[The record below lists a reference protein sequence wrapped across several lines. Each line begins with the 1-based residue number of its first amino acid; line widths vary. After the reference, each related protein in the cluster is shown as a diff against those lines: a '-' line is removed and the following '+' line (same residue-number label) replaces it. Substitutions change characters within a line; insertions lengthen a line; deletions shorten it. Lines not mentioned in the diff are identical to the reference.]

1 MSPKIYGTPQNKF
14 LIPPVGRP
22 ALILHTPDNAHHLI
36 VRSELARV
44 SGDFDI
50 SSTETLIAASSPT
63 STSLTLESE
72 DLSSSSSEEYDP
84 DLAELEDLEPDYP
97 TPEIVKRRKKLTF
110 LKNYVISTLWH
121 FGSKMLT
128 SMSYSQPEVF
138 AHNLRSRLEDLEDS
152 EVPEVRNPRLKQFLE
167 KHGGSLLGTTFPP
180 SRMLQME
187 SRPSWHSESDLSG
200 FATSDDPKDE
210 QIQDENEK
218 TTTVEDSDL
227 FFDFDFNS
235 PEDGKSEEIS
245 PASSLTQNSPPDSI
259 IRDSESST
267 TFGSTSS
274 GLYSDTEKLED
285 LTEQHFSL
293 DPAEWSSFNDI
304 LQKSEVTPL
313 ASPAPAQ
320 DEQSSSDTTVDGSET
335 EAKSTIFIGDKEKQI
350 ATSKLSSLLCLLEK
364 DREYKSVPSRG
375 PSKLKEEPEIV
386 VQNKCGTS
394 PANFSFLEN
403 AVESK
408 KIERAHSTS
417 FINDIKKT
425 HTKMT
430 EESQYSA
437 SVGTA
442 LKVKPEPL
450 LEEEEDTKAKYR
462 RCSSLKSGKTPP
474 GTPGRRKIVR

>member
-1 MSPKIYGTPQNKF
+1 MHLAF
-14 LIPPVGRP
+14 L
-22 ALILHTPDNAHHLI
+22 A
-36 VRSELARV
+36 ARV
-44 SGDFDI
+44 SGDLCFDI

-84 DLAELEDLEPDYP
+84 DLAELEDIEPDYP
-97 TPEIVKRRKKLTF
+97 NTPEIVKRRKKLTL

-152 EVPEVRNPRLKQFLE
+152 DVPNEAVRTATAKNPRLKQFLE
-167 KHGGSLLGTTFPP
+167 KHIAGPLLGTTFPP

-210 QIQDENEK
+210 EIEK
-218 TTTVEDSDL
+218 EEKTTVEDSDL

-285 LTEQHFSL
+285 LREQHFSL

-437 SVGTA
+437 SVGAA

>member
-1 MSPKIYGTPQNKF
+1 MYLAF
-14 LIPPVGRP
+14 L
-22 ALILHTPDNAHHLI
+22 A
-36 VRSELARV
+36 ARV
-44 SGDFDI
+44 SGDLCFDI

-84 DLAELEDLEPDYP
+84 DLAELEDIEPDYP
-97 TPEIVKRRKKLTF
+97 NTPEIVKRRKKLTL

-152 EVPEVRNPRLKQFLE
+152 DVPNEAVRTATAKNPRLKQFLE
-167 KHGGSLLGTTFPP
+167 KHIAGPLLGTTFPP

-200 FATSDDPKDE
+200 FATSSDHHSNDQKH
-210 QIQDENEK
+210 EK
-218 TTTVEDSDL
+218 IEEETEGCQTTTVEDSDL

-235 PEDGKSEEIS
+235 PEDGTNDEIS

-259 IRDSESST
+259 IRDSETST

-274 GLYSDTEKLED
+274 GLYSDTEKLELED

-304 LQKSEVTPL
+304 LQKTTEVTPL

-335 EAKSTIFIGDKEKQI
+335 EQKSTIFIGDKEKQI

-364 DREYKSVPSRG
+364 DREYKSVPSG
-375 PSKLKEEPEIV
+375 GHSKSSLKALEEPQIV
-386 VQNKCGTS
+386 QQHKCGTS

-403 AVESK
+403 ALENNTR
-408 KIERAHSTS
+408 IERAHSTS

-450 LEEEEDTKAKYR
+450 LEEAEDTKAKYR